1 MLVINAGRLNQDTE
15 KAHPITGKAYLLV
28 ADGSVLV
35 NEILAKKG
43 DGITI
48 SNEASIA
55 LVAKSEAELLIIEV
69 PGLKDVR

>member
-1 MLVINAGRLNQDTE
+1 MT
-15 KAHPITGKAYLLV
+15 HPITGKTYLLV
-28 ADGSVLV
+28 VDGSVLV
-35 NEILAKKG
+35 NEIFAKKG

-55 LVAKSEAELLIIEV
+55 LVEKSEAELLIIEV

>member
-1 MLVINAGRLNQDTE
+1 MT
-15 KAHPITGKAYLLV
+15 HPITGKAYLLV
-28 ADGSVLV
+28 DEGSVLV

-55 LVAKSEAELLIIEV
+55 LVAESEAELLIIEV

>member
-1 MLVINAGRLNQDTE
+1 MT
-15 KAHPITGKAYLLV
+15 HPITGKAYLLV

-55 LVAKSEAELLIIEV
+55 LVAKSEAELFIIEV

>member
-1 MLVINAGRLNQDTE
+1 MT
-15 KAHPITGKAYLLV
+15 HPITGKAYLLV

-55 LVAKSEAELLIIEV
+55 LRE
-69 PGLKDVR
+69 